1 MRCIRRDIQSKIS
14 AYVFL
19 KAILEYPARFGKQL
33 VEDVEKYGKW
43 VIQRLKE
50 DQLIKELYDED
61 VAVYIGSWEVK
72 CPNCGRW
79 TPIVGNWWLA
89 RVKGDKGY
97 ERLAFFDYIRET
109 DEIIIVDL
117 GGDPKAEVNGREI
130 RIRGEIKSVPEPN
143 VDARRNSATCLHCK
157 AEIKTSAESKGEWH
171 VKWALKKFNEGDNS
185 FARQRLLVKVKI
197 VNGDLKFE
205 PCNQKDQ
212 EKLEIARREVE
223 KLLQEG
229 DPDIPMELFAPYQ
242 MGTAGAF
249 RITLW
254 GFDKFYKLFNPRQ
267 LLTLVKLVKLIR
279 EAGKRV
285 EEDKLREGWDVQK
298 AWKYAEAVTTYLAMA
313 LCKYVNYNSLVTRWH
328 PTLMIIGESLS
339 IRGIAMMWNWVD
351 SSPDANIT
359 GSLDRNLG
367 NLVESLQYLIN
378 ATSSSISRIEV
389 VLDDATVLSKVED
402 KFDLI
407 VADPPYR
414 DDVPYAELSDFYYV
428 WLKRALSD
436 VENGKLKPRFLPEAF
451 FKKIGAK
458 YKEIETQWQ
467 EFAKREI
474 SYNEGRF
481 KDEGIDALEHY
492 KKLLV
497 DALKAMKEKLK
508 EEGVI
513 GLYFAHSS
521 FEAWAELIEA
531 LVKAGLMMTNAFPLA
546 TESKDRV
553 TGRGKLTMDT
563 SLFVVCR
570 PSNGGEITLGNLR
583 AEIEDKARRSARHL
597 AAKEIPG
604 RDVLIGTMI
613 AAIAPVT
620 AYSRILTPAGEAK
633 IIDVLNDVVYPIV
646 GKALASAY
654 AETSGIKEDIR
665 DPYARFYLLA
675 KVAFGGGETTRP
687 FTNDDVLTLCRAS
700 GIDKNAARF
709 LVTAAKV
716 KSEDEEEGSK
726 VANPKAVKLIE
737 ITDTS
742 PEKVRTLLSAKKL
755 PLTEPE
761 PRNALD
767 AYHYLLYF
775 AAQYSNER
783 IKQEY
788 RELAEKYEFIED
800 AYRLAKIVS
809 KMKNGAEKIL
819 STRLVN
825 AIEGVS

>member
-1 MRCIRRDIQSKIS
+1 M
-14 AYVFL
+14 
-19 KAILEYPARFGKQL
+19 
-33 VEDVEKYGKW
+33 
-43 VIQRLKE
+43 
-50 DQLIKELYDED
+50 
-61 VAVYIGSWEVK
+61 
-72 CPNCGRW
+72 
-79 TPIVGNWWLA
+79 
-89 RVKGDKGY
+89 
-97 ERLAFFDYIRET
+97 
-109 DEIIIVDL
+109 
-117 GGDPKAEVNGREI
+117 
-130 RIRGEIKSVPEPN
+130 
-143 VDARRNSATCLHCK
+143 
-157 AEIKTSAESKGEWH
+157 
-171 VKWALKKFNEGDNS
+171 
-185 FARQRLLVKVKI
+185 
-197 VNGDLKFE
+197 
-205 PCNQKDQ
+205 
-212 EKLEIARREVE
+212 
-223 KLLQEG
+223 
-229 DPDIPMELFAPYQ
+229 
-242 MGTAGAF
+242 
-249 RITLW
+249 
-254 GFDKFYKLFNPRQ
+254 
-267 LLTLVKLVKLIR
+267 
-279 EAGKRV
+279 
-285 EEDKLREGWDVQK
+285 QK
-298 AWKYAEAVTTYLAMA
+298 AWKYAEAVTTYLAIA
-313 LCKYVNYNSLVTRWH
+313 LMKFVDYNSLVNLWNPGSWSWNKVAH
-328 PTLMIIGESLS
+328 SLS
-339 IRGIAMMWNWVD
+339 MRGLAMQWNFCEVA
-351 SSPDANIT
+351 STINLPLSYL
-359 GSLDRNLG
+359 GSLN
-367 NLVESLQYLIN
+367 NTIESLQYLIN
-378 ATSSSISRIEV
+378 ATSSSISRVEV

-492 KKLLV
+492 RKLLV

-583 AEIEDKARRSARHL
+583 AEIEDKARRFARHL

-716 KSEDEEEGSK
+716 KSEEEEGSK

-742 PEKVRTLLSAKKL
+742 PEKVRALLFAKKL
-755 PLTEPE
+755 PLTEPK
-761 PRNALD
+761 PRNAVD

-783 IKQEY
+783 IRQEY
-788 RELAEKYEFIED
+788 WELVKKYEFVED

-819 STRLVN
+819 SMRLVN
-825 AIEGVS
+825 AIEGVER